1 MAVSS
6 LCAADL
12 PVLGR
17 VAADTAQC
25 DVLSAEGTVSSG
37 KTAKRVDIMT
47 RDRAERTNGSR
58 GSVPPAPARGVT
70 LRKHAL
76 YFWVS
81 NTAVGVAVGEDMVPS
96 TSPVF
101 VA

>member
-25 DVLSAEGTVSSG
+25 GVLSAEGTVSSG
-37 KTAKRVDIMT
+37 KIAKRVDSMT
-47 RDRAERTNGSR
+47 RDMAERTNGSS
-58 GSVPPAPARGVT
+58 GSALPAPARGLT
-70 LRKHAL
+70 LRKHDL
-76 YFWVS
+76 YFGVS
-81 NTAVGVAVGEDMVPS
+81 DTAVGVAVG
-96 TSPVF
+96 
-101 VA
+101 